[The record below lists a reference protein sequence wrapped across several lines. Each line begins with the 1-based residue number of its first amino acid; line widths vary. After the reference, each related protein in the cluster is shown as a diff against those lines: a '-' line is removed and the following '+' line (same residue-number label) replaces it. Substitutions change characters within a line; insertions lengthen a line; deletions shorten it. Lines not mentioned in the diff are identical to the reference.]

1 MLSTSSKT
9 RETISNFTLLIIR
22 VGSAALMLTH
32 GWPKAMKLI
41 AGGEIKFADPFGMGM
56 TLSLVLA
63 VFAEVICATLVGI
76 GLKTR
81 LATVPLL
88 ITMLTAGFII
98 HSADPIA
105 VQEKAFL
112 YVMIFLVIMVKG
124 AGKFSVDFM
133 VFRKK

>member
-1 MLSTSSKT
+1 MAASSKT
-9 RETISNFTLLIIR
+9 KETLSNIVLLIIR
-22 VGSAALMLTH
+22 LGSAALMLTH

-41 AGGEIKFADPFGMGM
+41 DGGEIKFSDPFGIGI

-81 LATVPLL
+81 LATIPLI
-88 ITMLTAGFII
+88 ITMLTAGFIF

-105 VQEKAFL
+105 VKEKAFL
-112 YVMIFLVIMVKG
+112 YVMIYLVILLKG